1 MRKTYKVRIAFGD
14 AKPVDTEVTAKS
26 GLEACD
32 LAKVQHPGAR
42 NVHLLGLSANQL
54 EDVHPF
60 FVFKPTKA
68 VINTDT
74 EWAEEQE
81 RKLRWCL
88 KLRTQGKTHLEI
100 SKLLGIGKTTVG
112 RWIKQYG

>member
-1 MRKTYKVRIAFGD
+1 MRKTYKVRVAFGD
-14 AKPVDTEVTAKS
+14 GKPVEATITAKN

-32 LAKVQHPGAR
+32 LARVEHPGAR
-42 NVHLLGLSANQL
+42 NVHLLGLATNQL

-60 FVFKPTKA
+60 FSSSSSTTT
-68 VINTDT
+68 VIHTR
-74 EWAEEQE
+74 EEEECE

-88 KLRTQGKTHLEI
+88 ELRTQGKTHLQI
-100 SKLLGIGKTTVG
+100 AQLLGIGKTTVG